1 MKFNRKGLSDTQL
14 IDFYKAILKPRLIE
28 DKMLITLRQGRISKW
43 FSGYGQEAISV
54 GAALAMQED
63 EFILPMH
70 RNLGMFTTRE
80 VPLNR
85 LFSQFLGKANGF
97 TKGRDRSFH
106 FGTVEHHL
114 VGMISHLGP
123 QLGIADGI
131 ALAHKLKGEDK
142 VCLVVTGDGGA
153 SEGDFHEA
161 LNVAAV
167 WKLPVIFLVENNQ
180 WGLSTPS
187 DQQFAFKSFVYK
199 AIGYGVKG
207 KSIDGNNLLEVY
219 HTIQEISAE
228 IKQDSVPFI
237 LECRT
242 FRMRGHEEASGTK
255 YYPDGLQDEWSEKDP
270 VENYRAFLINEGI
283 LSPEENEIITNAI
296 KTEISSA
303 FEEAYKEPKI
313 EFNEAE
319 QFADL
324 FAENPH
330 SPTLAEGEKRE
341 MRMVDAFHNALDQA
355 MERHPKLILM
365 GQDISKYG
373 GVFKVT
379 EGLADKY
386 GEERVRNTPL
396 CESAVVGSALG
407 LSIAG
412 YKAMMEMQFA
422 DFATEGFN
430 QIVNNLAKIHWR
442 WGQNA
447 DVVIRMPTGAGVA
460 AGPFH
465 SQSNEA
471 WFSHVPGLKIVYP
484 AFPQDA
490 KGLLLSALEDPNP
503 VMVFEHKAL
512 YRSIYG
518 DVTEA
523 YYTTPIGEARVVREG
538 AKASIITYGACVHWA
553 MNHVEEEDLDVEIVD
568 LRTIMPLDKETLLSS
583 VKKTG
588 RALILTEDT
597 LFGSIVNDIAAILT
611 EEAFEYL
618 DAPIKRVASLDTPVP
633 FAADLEKGFLGK
645 DRFKATLQQLLEY

>member
-1 MKFNRKGLSDTQL
+1 
-14 IDFYKAILKPRLIE
+14 
-28 DKMLITLRQGRISKW
+28 
-43 FSGYGQEAISV
+43 
-54 GAALAMQED
+54 
-63 EFILPMH
+63 
-70 RNLGMFTTRE
+70 
-80 VPLNR
+80 
-85 LFSQFLGKANGF
+85 
-97 TKGRDRSFH
+97 
-106 FGTVEHHL
+106 
-114 VGMISHLGP
+114 
-123 QLGIADGI
+123 
-131 ALAHKLKGEDK
+131 
-142 VCLVVTGDGGA
+142 
-153 SEGDFHEA
+153 
-161 LNVAAV
+161 
-167 WKLPVIFLVENNQ
+167 VENNQ

-207 KSIDGNNLLEVY
+207 KSIDGNNLLEVF

-283 LSPEENEIITNAI
+283 LSPEENETITNAI

-330 SPTLAEGEKRE
+330 SPTLADGEKRE